1 MADSKKLSFSTTT
14 KSRAIFNKLVTVYG
28 VPRMVW
34 NVDDYLEIHEK
45 ARVGVKLW
53 GNLYLLNVSQFQ
65 DKQKCSCW
73 QLTIQ
78 TTAASNPDAQ
88 VNANAGYEFRRL
100 MEGVPTG
107 IYECNKF
114 CKCNNTCLN
123 RVAQNPIRIPLQVFK
138 TDRRGWGIRTLCDI
152 PRGENLVIFER
163 ERA

>member
-1 MADSKKLSFSTTT
+1 M
-14 KSRAIFNKLVTVYG
+14 RQPVY
-28 VPRMVW
+28 
-34 NVDDYLEIHEK
+34 LF
-45 ARVGVKLW
+45 
-53 GNLYLLNVSQFQ
+53 NVSQFQ
-65 DKQKCSCW
+65 DKSKCSCW

-88 VNANAGYEFRRL
+88 VNANAGYEYRRL

-114 CKCNNTCLN
+114 CQCNNTCMN

-152 PRGENLVIFER
+152 PRGENCVIFER
-163 ERA
+163 ERAFSLALLKVRQN

>member
-1 MADSKKLSFSTTT
+1 MSVEYIYMLILGSRKMFLLSIDNSKISSLHISICQTQFKVQIS
-14 KSRAIFNKLVTVYG
+14 
-28 VPRMVW
+28 MW
-34 NVDDYLEIHEK
+34 D
-45 ARVGVKLW
+45 
-53 GNLYLLNVSQFQ
+53 NLYLFNVSQFQ
-65 DKQKCSCW
+65 DKEKCSCW

-163 ERA
+163 EKA

>member
-1 MADSKKLSFSTTT
+1 M
-14 KSRAIFNKLVTVYG
+14 
-28 VPRMVW
+28 
-34 NVDDYLEIHEK
+34 YLF
-45 ARVGVKLW
+45 
-53 GNLYLLNVSQFQ
+53 NVSQFQ
-65 DKQKCSCW
+65 DKEKCSCW

-152 PRGENLVIFER
+152 PRGENLVIFELS
-163 ERA
+163 RALESVCCT

>member
-1 MADSKKLSFSTTT
+1 MGYQGRYEMLM
-14 KSRAIFNKLVTVYG
+14 I
-28 VPRMVW
+28 M
-34 NVDDYLEIHEK
+34 YLDFHEK

-53 GNLYLLNVSQFQ
+53 DNLYLFNVSQFQ

-152 PRGENLVIFER
+152 PRGENLVKFIYSEKATKFCEIWLLTVWTLIFER